1 MVRIGITGHMD
12 LTPASTTL
20 VRTAITEVLTP
31 YARNGLTGVSCI
43 AAGADSIFAEVV
55 LALGGEMEVILPA
68 SDYRRCRVRP
78 DHAELFDTLVRRATR
93 VRVMPFDESN
103 RTAYEAANEALLD
116 SVDLLLAVWDGRS
129 PADRGGTAAVVE
141 SARAR
146 KLATDIVWPPGMRRL
161 RHNKIGERR

>member
-55 LALGGEMEVILPA
+55 LALGGELEVILPA
-68 SDYRRCRVRP
+68 SDYRRRRVR
-78 DHAELFDTLVRRATR
+78 
-93 VRVMPFDESN
+93 PFDESN

>member
-1 MVRIGITGHMD
+1 VVRIGITGHMD
-12 LTPASTTL
+12 LTPASTPL
-20 VRTAITEVLTP
+20 VRTAITEVLTR
-31 YARNGLTGVSCI
+31 YARTGLTGVSCI

-55 LALGGEMEVILPA
+55 LALGGQLEVILPA

-78 DHAELFDTLVRRATR
+78 EHAALFDSLVRRASR
-93 VRVMPFDESN
+93 VRVMPFDESD

-116 SVDLLLAVWDGRS
+116 SVDLLLAVWDGGS

-146 KLATDIVWPPGMRRL
+146 KLATDVVWPPGARRL
-161 RHNKIGERR
+161 GHHKIGEKR